1 MIRKIFLVDA
11 FADGP
16 FTGAST
22 SVAFLK
28 SPLEKYKMS
37 SLAAELGSQ
46 ETAFVL
52 ATNESY
58 LLRFFSQTQEV
69 PLSIH
74 ACLAAAHLIYEL
86 GLYPPSKP
94 LKFHTQEGQVA
105 ATLSATVGNM
115 TLTTSSQLLTK
126 LDQARLEQFRALAGL
141 GAKDVAWAALSPQKV
156 AILSLEKSELV
167 EKAEIDLA
175 GLLKTPVQGLAL
187 TSPLT
192 SADGDYCLRTFLPA
206 IGVSEEEVSGNIHRS
221 LAPQWGRL
229 LQKKTLVCRQ
239 LSKRRG
245 LVYLDLINPNQVTF
259 NGQAKTFLKGELAQ
273 LDWLND

>member
-16 FTGAST
+16 FTGAPT

-28 SPLEKYKMS
+28 NPLEKIKMS
-37 SLAAELGSQ
+37 SLAAEMGSQ

-52 ATNESY
+52 ATNGSF

-86 GLYPPSKP
+86 GLFPPTRP
-94 LKFHTQEGQVA
+94 LKFHTQEGEVA
-105 ATLSATVGNM
+105 ASLGASAGNM
-115 TLTTSSQLLTK
+115 ALTASSQLLTK
-126 LDQARLEQFRALAGL
+126 LDQARLEQFRAYSGL
-141 GAKDVAWAALSPQKV
+141 GAKDVAWAAISPQKV
-156 AILSLEKSELV
+156 AILSLEKPELV

-175 GLLKTPVQGLAL
+175 ALAKAPVQGLAL
-187 TSPLT
+187 TAPSGT
-192 SADGDYCLRTFLPA
+192 NDCVYYLRTFLPA
-206 IGVSEEEVSGNIHRS
+206 LGLNEEQVSGNIHRS

-239 LSKRRG
+239 LSPRRG
-245 LVYLDLINPNQVTF
+245 LVSLDLLNPNQVAF
-259 NGQAKTFLKGELAQ
+259 YGQAKTFFKGDLAPLNW
-273 LDWLND
+273 LDD